1 MNITKEKIEELY
13 ERSKN
18 DNEIFVGSE
27 IRELIGEI
35 RWLNREVEKLEEQNF
50 EFRLAK
56 MTPCD

>member
-35 RWLNREVEKLEEQNF
+35 RWLNREVEKLEEQDF

>member
-27 IRELIGEI
+27 IRELIGDKRGI
-35 RWLNREVEKLEEQNF
+35 IKYD
-50 EFRLAK
+50 K
-56 MTPCD
+56 I